1 MRLRAWGEGPRR
13 GDEGRQQAPSKWLPL
28 FRHFVTPS
36 PHEDGEKGKKSAVRR
51 VAARGLLAV
60 IALTLLAAL
69 SLELAIRRLEPL
81 PMGRAE
87 TTSVTVLDRDGVL
100 LRAYTTADEHWRLPI
115 AVADVDPLY
124 LRMLIAFEDRRF
136 YMHPGVDPV
145 ATLRAV
151 AQVARHGRIVS
162 GSSTLTMQVARLL
175 DGVHARDASGKFK
188 QMLRA
193 LQIERRFSKAEV
205 LRLYLQL
212 APFGGNLEG
221 VRAAS
226 LAYFGKEPRRLS
238 PAEAALLVAIPQ
250 APESRKPDKSPHAA
264 RVARD
269 RVLARALA
277 AGVIKPEDL
286 SLARHEPVPTLRRDF
301 SKLAPHLSDAER
313 EADPARHIHRLT
325 LDAGL
330 QAKLETIA
338 RDHANALGQG
348 VSAAIVAV
356 DHASGEILAEVGS
369 PGLLDDSRA
378 GAVNMAR
385 AVRSPGST
393 LKPLIYGLAFEAGL
407 AHPNTLIEDRPTRF
421 GTYVPKNFDRDW
433 HGTVTIREA
442 LAQSLNIPAVSL
454 LEAVGPQKFFGRMQ
468 QAGLEPQLPKDAE
481 PTLAIALGGL
491 GLRLVDLAQ
500 LYAGLARGGD
510 VVALRHRQLEMT
522 QLPERSRQRL
532 LSPVAAWYIADIL
545 RNAPAPAH
553 AKTGQIA
560 FKTRTSYG
568 ARDAWAAGFDGRHTI
583 AVWVGRAD
591 GAAVPGL
598 AGRASAAPLLFDAF
612 QRIAA
617 QRTPLPPAPRDTLK
631 ANGADLPPPLRRF
644 NPSLE
649 AAEVTS
655 VAYRTPPLRIAFPP
669 DRAELD
675 VDASDGVVVK
685 AEGGVMPLTWLV
697 DGAPVQSESQRRE
710 LTLPGKRQGF
720 VKVSV
725 IDATGR
731 TDRVTIRLK

>member
-1 MRLRAWGEGPRR
+1 MTLRL
-13 GDEGRQQAPSKWLPL
+13 
-28 FRHFVTPS
+28 VI
-36 PHEDGEKGKKSAVRR
+36 AVCVGMLL
-51 VAARGLLAV
+51 VAALALE
-60 IALTLLAAL
+60 ITL
-69 SLELAIRRLEPL
+69 RRLDPL
-81 PMGRAE
+81 PMARVE
-87 TTSVTVLDRDGVL
+87 NTSVTVLDRNGTL

-124 LRMLIAFEDRRF
+124 LKMLIAFEDRRF
-136 YMHPGVDPV
+136 YAHPGVDPV
-145 ATLRAV
+145 ATARAV
-151 AQVARHGRIVS
+151 AQVARNGRVVS

-175 DGVHARDASGKFK
+175 DGIHARDASGKLK

-193 LQIERRFSKAEV
+193 LQVERQYSKSEV

-250 APESRKPDKSPHAA
+250 APESRKPDKSPNAA
-264 RVARD
+264 RIARD

-286 SLARHEPVPTLRRDF
+286 NLARQEPVPTVRREF

-313 EADPARHIHRLT
+313 EAHPERGIHRLT
-325 LDAGL
+325 LDAAL
-330 QAKLETIA
+330 QAKLETVA
-338 RDHANALGQG
+338 RDHARSLGQG
-348 VSAAIVAV
+348 LSAAIVAV
-356 DHASGEILAEVGS
+356 DHATGQILAEVGS
-369 PGLLDDSRA
+369 PGLLDENRA
-378 GAVNMAR
+378 GAVDMAR

-407 AHPNTLIEDRPTRF
+407 AHPNTLIEDRPIRF

-433 HGTVTIREA
+433 HGTVSIREA
-442 LAQSLNIPAVSL
+442 LAQSLNIPAVSV
-454 LEAVGPQKFFGRMQ
+454 LEAVGPLKFYGRLQ
-468 QAGLEPQLPKDAE
+468 QAGLAPQLPKDAE

-500 LYAGLARGGD
+500 LYSGLARGGE
-510 VVALRHRQLEMT
+510 VIALRHRQPEMT
-522 QLPERSRQRL
+522 EAAEPPRQRL
-532 LSPVAAWYIADIL
+532 LSQVAAWYVADIL

-553 AKTGQIA
+553 AKTGKIA
-560 FKTRTSYG
+560 FKTGTSYG
-568 ARDAWAAGFDGRHTI
+568 ARDAWAVGFDGRHTI

-598 AGRASAAPLLFDAF
+598 AGRPSAAPMLFDAF
-612 QRIAA
+612 HRIAD
-617 QRTPLPPAPRDTLK
+617 QRTPLPAAPREALQAT
-631 ANGADLPPPLRRF
+631 GADLPPPLRRF
-644 NPSLE
+644 NPTAEMIE
-649 AAEVTS
+649 AANS
-655 VAYRTPPLRIAFPP
+655 GFRTVPLRIAFPP

-675 VDASDGVVVK
+675 IQDSDAVVVR
-685 AEGGVMPLTWLV
+685 ADGGVLPLTWLV
-697 DGAPVQSESQRRE
+697 DGAPVATDGHRRE
-710 LTLPGKRQGF
+710 LMLHDQPRGF

-731 TDRVTIRLK
+731 TDRVTVRLR

>member
-1 MRLRAWGEGPRR
+1 MAKRFTVRVPRL
-13 GDEGRQQAPSKWLPL
+13 
-28 FRHFVTPS
+28 V
-36 PHEDGEKGKKSAVRR
+36 EDGFRQRKAKLAPHPNPPPRGGREPASRAGVRSWSKMAQRAAVVLG
-51 VAARGLLAV
+51 VAIACASLA
-60 IALTLLAAL
+60 
-69 SLELAIRRLEPL
+69 LEITIRRLDPL
-81 PMGRAE
+81 PMARAE
-87 TTSVTVLDRDGVL
+87 NTSVTVLDRDGVL

-115 AVADVDPLY
+115 AAADVDPLY
-124 LRMLIAFEDRRF
+124 LKMLIAFEDRRF
-136 YMHPGVDPV
+136 YVHPGVDPV

-151 AQVARHGRIVS
+151 GQVARYGRIVS

-175 DGVHARDASGKFK
+175 DGIHARDAAGKLK

-193 LQIERRFSKAEV
+193 LQIERTYAKSDV

-250 APESRKPDKSPHAA
+250 APESRKPDRSPNAA

-269 RVLARALA
+269 RVLARAVA
-277 AGVIKPEDL
+277 AGVIKPEDMN
-286 SLARHEPVPTLRRDF
+286 LARLEPVPTVRREF
-301 SKLAPHLSDAER
+301 SKLAPHLADAER
-313 EADPARHIHRLT
+313 EANPERRVHRLT
-325 LDAGL
+325 LDAAL
-330 QAKLETIA
+330 QARLESVA
-338 RDHANALGQG
+338 RDHARVLGQG
-348 VSAAIVAV
+348 LSAAIVAI
-356 DHASGEILAEVGS
+356 DHATGQVLAEVGS
-369 PGLLDDSRA
+369 AGFLDESRA
-378 GAVNMAR
+378 GAVDMAR

-433 HGTVTIREA
+433 HGIVTIREA
-442 LAQSLNIPAVSL
+442 LAQSLNIPAVSV
-454 LEAVGPQKFFGRMQ
+454 LEAVGPLKFYGRLQ
-468 QAGLEPQLPKDAE
+468 QAGLAPQLPKDAE
-481 PTLAIALGGL
+481 PTLAVALGGL

-500 LYAGLARGGD
+500 LYGGFARGGEI
-510 VVALRHRQLEMT
+510 VSLRHRQVDATEAAA
-522 QLPERSRQRL
+522 PPRQRL
-532 LSPVAAWYIADIL
+532 LSPVAAWYVADIL

-553 AKTGQIA
+553 ARTGQIA
-560 FKTRTSYG
+560 FKTGTSYG

-598 AGRASAAPLLFDAF
+598 AGRPSAAPMLFDAF
-612 QRIAA
+612 QRIAD
-617 QRTPLPPAPRDTLK
+617 QRTPLPPAPRDALK
-631 ANGADLPPPLRRF
+631 ATGADLPPPLRRF
-644 NPSLE
+644 NPS
-649 AAEVTS
+649 AETPDAHS
-655 VAYRTPPLRIAFPP
+655 AAYRSQPLRIAFPP

-675 VDASDGVVVK
+675 SEASDSVVVK
-685 AEGGVMPLTWLV
+685 ADGGVLPLTWLI
-697 DGAPVQSESQRRE
+697 DGAPVSADGHRRE
-710 LTLPGKRQGF
+710 LTLPGQRQGF

-725 IDATGR
+725 IDAAGR